1 MKAPRMREFPAYG
14 ALVVAETVT
23 EAFAGREDFALNAH
37 SQTAASAAR
46 KGVRSQR

>member
-1 MKAPRMREFPAYG
+1 MREFPAYG

-23 EAFAGREDFALNAH
+23 EAFAGREAFALNVH

-46 KGVRSQR
+46 KGVRLQR